1 MRHSLCLVSMLL
13 LCIGN
18 VFSQSVVNL
27 GSDLYMTKYYES
39 MDASNP
45 PSGTWY
51 AVDYDDSNWSSYSN
65 SINFPEHDAFWLRRK
80 FTVLDNPSN
89 HSFRLQLAHDDEA
102 SVYVNGNLIHSCGGC
117 GRYNYFD
124 IPNSY
129 LVQGLNVLAAYV
141 FDSGGG
147 AQYLEC
153 FISSTDDPTII
164 VDLPAEPLF
173 LMSKSKYRLYKNVDG
188 YSTVSLVTQMITPS
202 GVVDG
207 QVNWTSSNPEVAS
220 VNNGIVSAV
229 SPGNATITATTEYN
243 SVTYSKECVV
253 EVCAIDPGSKVIVV
267 NTPGTLGSL
276 LTEDEKDNVNN
287 LTLFGKLN
295 GKDIQV
301 LRYMTGRDERGN
313 RTVGSLA
320 DLDIYNV
327 EFISD
332 NNSSFKVSSDYTGYV
347 NTESLANAMF
357 RNCAT
362 LNSIVLPKTVSKI
375 GGEAFRECTN
385 LEKVD
390 IPENISV
397 IEWYAFNNCTNLKS
411 IVIPSSVNSIGYDAF
426 NNCRKLE
433 NVVFAEGSKLRE
445 ISSWT
450 FGYSNIKT
458 ITIPSSVE
466 SIGDYAFYDNNNLTE
481 VFFGQGTQLTDIR
494 RQAFY
499 SCDNLQRIEIPE
511 GCIEIGNECF
521 CNCNKLSSISLPVS
535 LVSIGSAAFRYCRN
549 LTDLTIPADSKL
561 SSIDSYAFEET
572 KLNSF
577 YIPKGL
583 LTIDEIFSNTSL
595 PQTFTVHPENKF
607 YESVGGVLFNKRDK
621 RAVLVPTTIEGILEL
636 PDYITSVPE
645 NMLLGCSRL
654 KGVVMH
660 SGITSLGN
668 NAFSRCSGLQMLMP
682 LSPLPIAVTDSCFFG
697 IDKRNITLIVPQ
709 GSINAYKAAK
719 GWNGFEKIVE
729 SSDKPILLLSSNDV
743 IVYDVNY
750 ESARK
755 ASVSATVITSSG
767 VSDASVTWTTS
778 DANVA
783 KVTNGVVEYVGEG
796 SATITASVTIGEN
809 TTTSSCSVTSIGMS
823 AGKLVYVAQAGTLAT
838 LLTDSEKE
846 DLTHLI
852 VMGNLNSDDIRVLR
866 NMAGRDEYG
875 NLTIG
880 SLQVLDMSKANIV
893 YGGEGYYKTDNWWRT
908 VGDNYFSSDVFRSCN
923 SLKKVVLP
931 SSLKTIG
938 SYSFYDC
945 ANLEEVVLPDGL
957 TNIEYEVF
965 GDCKKLTKINIPSS
979 VTSLSSW
986 VFYRCIALKEIDL
999 STMVGVNSIPEY
1011 MFYESGLVSVYLP
1024 ANITNIGNSAFR
1036 NTPLNSI
1043 EFEKDSRL
1051 ATIGNEAFG
1060 STRLES
1066 IAIPSSVTSINNY
1079 AFNDCRKL
1087 SSIKY
1092 VDNCMLSTLGE
1103 HVFDGCPIDT
1113 FFIPRRL
1120 TQMGNQNFSESLKDI
1135 VIENGNRFFE
1145 FYDGAL
1151 CSKSSGSLVYV
1162 PKNQKSLYLPDYV
1175 TTLQDGVLQ
1184 HHYNLQM
1191 VVLSANISSLGA
1203 SPFYGCSNLKEIYSL
1218 NPTPPTARSLT
1229 NGFPTASVFISNGSR
1244 NAYVDA
1250 GWNDSRITL
1259 VENTFSN
1266 SISLTSSEQSL
1277 YNIDGGNTAKIG
1289 VKVFTDNGPVLSPV
1303 TWTSSNTSVF
1313 TVNNGDLTYVG
1324 PGTAKVT
1331 ASVTLNGTVYTADC
1345 NVTSIQLTDPANSYY
1360 LTGQGNL
1367 RSLIGEDNKYNIE
1380 KLVLVGKLSD
1390 DDRNFIKEMSRERY
1404 ENGQYVTGLLKYL
1417 DMSELV
1423 DTVFWSSAFN
1433 NCKSLETVILPN
1445 KLQMLESEAFAY
1457 CSNIKTFTF
1466 PATVT
1471 RLGWAA
1477 LRACNGLT
1485 SVRFLGMKAPQL
1497 SDYVFGE
1504 IQSNYCII
1512 IPAGSSGYYTDDNWK
1527 NMTNIYETD
1536 VLPMMIMKTKSAE
1549 LYNIDESGV
1558 NKDQIDV
1565 YVITPSGIKTS
1576 GISWKSSNDAIVS
1589 VTADGQI
1596 QAGATEGKAIITA
1609 SYTEN
1614 GKTATSECTVSVADI
1629 TDFKFVNVSVAGS
1642 LSSLLTEDEILD
1654 TKKLAIAGNLNSDDI
1669 RVLRHMA
1676 GRDENGNITSG
1687 SLEIL
1692 NMGKARI
1699 VYGGEGY
1706 YKTDNW
1712 WRTVGDNYFGSDV
1725 FSSCNSLKKVVLPSS
1740 LKTIGSYSFY
1750 GCANLEEVVLPDGLT
1765 NIEYEVFGECK
1776 KLTKANIPSSVT
1788 SLSSRIFRGCT
1799 SLKTIDLSTMTG
1811 VNVITDNMFGESG
1824 LTTVRIPA
1832 NITNISGYAFNNT
1845 PLKSVEFED
1854 GSKLAT
1860 ISEGAFQSTQLQS
1873 ITIPASVT
1881 GIGNY
1886 VFNNCQKLTKVYYA
1900 DNSMLK
1906 SLGERVFDGCPI
1918 DTFYIPKRLVSMS
1931 YQNFSETLEQ
1941 IVVDKGNKFFELH
1954 DEVLY
1959 SKAEGTL
1966 VYVPKKK
1973 TVLYIPEFV
1982 TKLNNGVLRYHYSLQ
1997 TVVLPSSITDLGDSP
2012 FESDYNLKEVYCVTE
2027 TPPSVRYLTSG
2038 WYNKIIIPKG
2048 SMKNYEDAGW
2058 DKNLLEERTFSN
2070 SISLAAHEQILY
2082 SVDGGNKV
2090 KIEAKVFTTNGPAS
2104 NASITWTS
2112 SDTKVVT
2119 VSQDGLITFA
2129 GEGTATITAS
2139 VTLDGTVYSDKCD
2152 INTKTIDN
2160 PDNYTFVFVETPG
2173 NMPNQISDEDKKT
2186 ITNLVVF
2193 GSINGTDIRFIRD
2206 MAMIP
2211 YYTWNNNVDSE
2222 GSLEYL
2228 DLSNATIVAGGNNY
2242 GYAEWQDELGRGY
2255 SSGVSTQLNVIGKS
2269 MFRKSPTL
2277 KTIIL
2282 PNNVTSIEACA
2293 FRDCPKLESVVLPKG
2308 LTFIDNDAFNNCP
2321 LLSDFVIPESVDS
2334 LGLNALR
2341 GFDEVYAKSSIPIKI
2356 QSGNLVSEDAIV
2368 IVPADALQTYRAAD
2382 KWKEFAGQIMPD
2394 NLNIQSVVTLDVTAE
2409 DDGSGLLTAAGGDEA
2424 LSIIKDLTLK
2434 GTINGYDIL
2443 MIRNRMPRLHYLDL
2457 TDVKIV
2463 ANPYPYYEES
2473 HTENNRLGNDAFRE
2487 LKKLYRVTLP
2497 KTIDYIGDNA
2507 FYHCENLI
2515 SVKMY
2520 KGVNTIGYGV
2530 FADCNNLTEV
2540 ELPEGLLSIGGD
2552 AFRSCNRLESITLPN
2567 SVLSL
2572 GWSAFSNCYNLK
2584 SVVLSKNLSV
2594 IQGSTFWYCENLENV
2609 VLPSK
2614 VNHIEGY
2621 AFYHCPKLKEL
2632 RLPPMIEYIGDRAFY
2647 ECDNIKDVYV
2657 YIANSKDIKINQN
2670 TFSCWTS
2677 ATLHIPSF
2685 SYNSYFWDTQWGQFY
2700 SKVEFSDTY
2709 DEFYTKN
2716 TLELDSKT
2724 GTIDGDPDAVLYEK
2738 GGLVVD
2744 EVEQVL
2750 DEVELKSDGTDGAS
2764 LIASGEGTIKATKL
2778 TISINVQEYKWHFFC
2793 FPFDLP
2799 LDSMKYDGE
2808 YVWRQYDGEARSR
2821 RQGGWQDLAAGT
2833 KTLEK
2838 GRGYIFQGTQSN
2850 CLSFT
2855 IDNPDLTAKDE
2866 STGLFSHQST
2876 NAEDANWN
2884 FVGNPYTSYYNI
2896 DELAYSAP
2904 ITIWTGYG
2912 YEAYRPGDD
2921 DYDFA
2926 PYQAFFVQTPANTD
2940 SIGFNSEGRESYEDM
2955 TANRAARR
2963 AAKRA
2968 QVNTNRLFINLEI
2981 SEKNGESYVDKTRIV
2996 FNNDKSME
3004 YEQDCDAAKFFS
3016 ELRSIELYSIDAYGV
3031 MYSINERPVDK
3042 GIVEMG
3048 ITVNRGGDYYLEAVR
3063 MDTPVLLIDN
3073 QLHVTHDLSKGGYSF
3088 SAGKGESNRFT
3099 IKVTDESITKVLN
3112 SKSDAEQEEIY
3123 DLQGRKLN
3131 ETDAKGIIIR
3141 DGRKVMGM

>member
-1 MRHSLCLVSMLL
+1 M
-13 LCIGN
+13 
-18 VFSQSVVNL
+18 
-27 GSDLYMTKYYES
+27 
-39 MDASNP
+39 
-45 PSGTWY
+45 
-51 AVDYDDSNWSSYSN
+51 
-65 SINFPEHDAFWLRRK
+65 
-80 FTVLDNPSN
+80 
-89 HSFRLQLAHDDEA
+89 
-102 SVYVNGNLIHSCGGC
+102 
-117 GRYNYFD
+117 
-124 IPNSY
+124 
-129 LVQGLNVLAAYV
+129 
-141 FDSGGG
+141 
-147 AQYLEC
+147 EC
-153 FISSTDDPTII
+153 FINTTDDSDII
-164 VDLPAEPLF
+164 VDMPLEPQ
-173 LMSKSKYRLYKNVDG
+173 LMLSKTSLCMYKVDG
-188 YSTVSLVTQMITPS
+188 YSDFSLLAQMLTPTGKVNTQISWASSVPSVVSVD
-202 GVVDG
+202 DG
-207 QVNWTSSNPEVAS
+207 QLTALSAGKS
-220 VNNGIVSAV
+220 V
-229 SPGNATITATTEYN
+229 ITATTEYN
-243 SVTYSKECVV
+243 NVVYTKSCEV
-253 EVCAIDPGSKVIVV
+253 EVRVVDPSSKIVIV
-267 NTPGTLGSL
+267 NTAGTLSSL
-276 LTEDEKDNVNN
+276 LTDDEKDNVSNM
-287 LTLFGKLN
+287 TVFGKLN

-301 LRYMTGRDERGN
+301 LRYMAGRDERGN
-313 RTVGSLA
+313 RSPGSLA

-327 EFISD
+327 DFVSD
-332 NNSSFKVSSDYTGYV
+332 NNNSFKVNNDNTGYV
-347 NTESLANAMF
+347 NPGSLPNSMF
-357 RNCAT
+357 RNCGA
-362 LNSIVLPKTVSKI
+362 LNSIRLPKTVSKI

-411 IVIPSSVNSIGYDAF
+411 IVIPSSVYSIGYDAF

-433 NVVFAEGSKLRE
+433 KVVFEDGSRLRE

-450 FGYSNIKT
+450 FGYSSIKT
-458 ITIPSSVE
+458 ITIPSTVV
-466 SIGDYAFYDNNNLTE
+466 SIGEYAFYDNDKLTE
-481 VFFGQGTQLTDIR
+481 VVFGQGTQLTDIR
-494 RQAFY
+494 REAFY
-499 SCDNLQRIEIPE
+499 NCDNLQRIEIPD
-511 GCIEIGNECF
+511 GCIEIGNSCF
-521 CNCNKLSSISLPVS
+521 SSCDNLSSVSLPVS
-535 LVSIGSAAFRYCRN
+535 LVSIGSAAFRYSRN

-561 SSIDSYAFEET
+561 SSIDSYAFQDT

-583 LTIDEIFSNTSL
+583 LTIDDIFSNTSL

-621 RAVLVPTTIEGILEL
+621 VAVLVPATIEGILEL
-636 PDYITSVPE
+636 PDYITSIPE

-729 SSDKPILLLSSNDV
+729 SSDKPILLLSSDDV

-755 ASVSATVITSSG
+755 ASISATVITSSG
-767 VSDASVTWTTS
+767 VSDAAVSWTTS

-783 KVTNGVVEYVGEG
+783 KVTNGVVEYVSEG

-809 TTTSSCSVTSIGMS
+809 TTSSSCSVTSVGMS
-823 AGKLVYVAQAGTLAT
+823 AGKLVYVAQAGTLSA
-838 LLTDSEKE
+838 LLTDAEKE

-880 SLQVLDMSKANIV
+880 SLQVLDMSRARIV
-893 YGGEGYYKTDNWWRT
+893 NGGEGYHYRDNWWRT
-908 VGDNYFSSDVFRSCN
+908 VSDDHFGDYVFYSCN

-986 VFYRCIALKEIDL
+986 VFYRCTALKEIDL
-999 STMVGVNSIPEY
+999 STMVGVNTIPEY
-1011 MFYESGLVSVYLP
+1011 MFFESGLVSVYLP

-1036 NTPLNSI
+1036 ETPLNSI
-1043 EFEKDSRL
+1043 EFDKESRL
-1051 ATIGNEAFG
+1051 ATIGSEAFR

-1066 IAIPSSVTSINNY
+1066 IVIPSSVTSINNY

-1184 HHYNLQM
+1184 RHYDLQM
-1191 VVLSANISSLGA
+1191 LVLSANITGLGD

-1229 NGFPTASVFISNGSR
+1229 NGFPTSSVFIPNGSR
-1244 NAYVDA
+1244 DAYADA
-1250 GWNDSRITL
+1250 GWDDSRITL

-1266 SISLTSSEQSL
+1266 SISLTSSEQSV

-1303 TWTSSNTSVF
+1303 TWTSSNTAVF

-1331 ASVTLNGTVYTADC
+1331 ASVTLNGTVYSAEC
-1345 NVTSIQLTDPANSYY
+1345 NVTSIQLTDPTNSYY

-1390 DDRNFIKEMSRERY
+1390 DDRNFIKEMSRQRY
-1404 ENGQYVTGLLKYL
+1404 ENGEYVTGLLKYL

-1423 DTVFWSSAFN
+1423 DTVFWSDAFED
-1433 NCKSLETVILPN
+1433 CKSLETVILPN
-1445 KLQMLESEAFAY
+1445 NLQMLESSAFAY
-1457 CSNIKTFTF
+1457 CSSIKSLTF

-1485 SVRFLGMKAPQL
+1485 SVQFLGMKAPEL
-1497 SDYVFGE
+1497 SDYTFGE

-1527 NMTNIYETD
+1527 NKTNIYETD

-1549 LYNIDESGV
+1549 LYNINESGV

-1629 TDFKFVNVSVAGS
+1629 TDYKFVNVSVAGS

-1669 RVLRHMA
+1669 RVLRQMA

-1699 VYGGEGY
+1699 VSGGQGY
-1706 YKTDNW
+1706 YYKDNW
-1712 WRTVGDNYFGSDV
+1712 WRTVSDNRFNDEV
-1725 FSSCNSLKKVVLPSS
+1725 FRSCNSLKKVILPSS
-1740 LKTIGSYSFY
+1740 LTFLGYYAFNE
-1750 GCANLEEVVLPDGLT
+1750 CANLEEVVIPDGLT
-1765 NIEYEVFGECK
+1765 NIEHRAFFNCR
-1776 KLTKANIPSSVT
+1776 KLSKVNIPSSVT
-1788 SLSSRIFRGCT
+1788 NFSSQIFYGCT
-1799 SLKTIDLSTMTG
+1799 SLKAIDLSTMTG
-1811 VNVITDNMFGESG
+1811 VNTIPSDMFCESG

-1832 NITNISGYAFNNT
+1832 HITSISGYAFNNT
-1845 PLKSVEFED
+1845 PLKSVEFEV

-1860 ISEGAFQSTQLQS
+1860 IGDGAFQSTQLQS

-1886 VFNNCQKLTKVYYA
+1886 VFNNCQKLSKVYYA

-1906 SLGERVFDGCPI
+1906 SLGERVFDGCPL

-1931 YQNFSETLEQ
+1931 YQNFSETLGQ
-1941 IVVDKGNKFFELH
+1941 IVVDEDNRFFELY
-1954 DEVLY
+1954 DESLY
-1959 SKAEGTL
+1959 SKSEGTL

-1973 TVLYIPEFV
+1973 TVLYLPEYV
-1982 TKLNNGVLRYHYSLQ
+1982 TTLNNGVLRDHYNLQ
-1997 TVVLPSSITDLGDSP
+1997 MVVLSASISDLGDSP
-2012 FESDYNLKEVYCVTE
+2012 FASDYNLKEVYCMTA
-2027 TPPSVRYLTSG
+2027 TPPSVRYLTNG
-2038 WYNKIIIPKG
+2038 WYNKIIIPMG

-2058 DKNLLEERTFSN
+2058 DKKYLEERTFSN

-2090 KIEAKVFTTNGPAS
+2090 KIDAKVFTTNGPAS

-2112 SDTKVVT
+2112 SDQQVVT
-2119 VSQDGLITFA
+2119 VSQEGLITFA
-2129 GEGTATITAS
+2129 GDGTATITAS

-2173 NMPNQISDEDKKT
+2173 NLPNQISEEDKKT

-2193 GSINGTDIRFIRD
+2193 GGINGTDVRFIRE
-2206 MAMIP
+2206 MAKIL
-2211 YYTWNNNVDSE
+2211 YYSWSGDILE

-2228 DLSNATIVAGGNNY
+2228 DLSNATIVSGGNDY
-2242 GYAEWQDELGRGY
+2242 GYAEWQDEFGDGH
-2255 SSGVSTQLNVIGKS
+2255 GDWPNTTANVIGKS
-2269 MFRKSPTL
+2269 MFRSSPTL

-2321 LLSDFVIPESVDS
+2321 LLSDFVIPESIDS

-2341 GFDEVYAKSSIPIKI
+2341 GFDEVYANSSIPIKI
-2356 QSGNLVSEDAIV
+2356 QNGYLVSEDAIV
-2368 IVPADALQTYRAAD
+2368 IVPADALQTYRSAD
-2382 KWKEFAGQIMPD
+2382 NWKQFAGQIMPD

-2409 DDGSGLLTAAGGDEA
+2409 DEGSGLFTAAGGDEA
-2424 LSIIKDLTLK
+2424 LAFIKDLTLK
-2434 GTINGYDIL
+2434 GSINGYDIL
-2443 MIRNRMPRLHYLDL
+2443 MIRNRMPRLHYLDM

-2463 ANPYPYYEES
+2463 ANPYPYYEQS
-2473 HTENNRLGNDAFRE
+2473 HTENNRLGRDAFRE
-2487 LKKLYRVTLP
+2487 LKKLYRVILP
-2497 KTIDYIGDNA
+2497 KSIDYIGENA
-2507 FYHCENLI
+2507 FYRCENLI

-2520 KGVNTIGYGV
+2520 KGVNTIDYNA

-2540 ELPEGLLSIGGD
+2540 ELPEGLLSIGSN
-2552 AFRSCNRLESITLPN
+2552 AFSSCNRLEEITLPN
-2567 SVLSL
+2567 TVLSL
-2572 GWSAFSNCYNLK
+2572 GRSAFSNCYSLK
-2584 SVVLSKNLSV
+2584 SVVLSKNISV
-2594 IQGSTFWYCENLENV
+2594 IQGSTFWYCDNLESV
-2609 VLPSK
+2609 VLPAK
-2614 VNHIEGY
+2614 VNRIEGN

-2647 ECDNIKDVYV
+2647 ECNNIKDVYV

-2685 SYNSYFWDTQWGQFY
+2685 SYSSYFWDTQWGQFY
-2700 SKVEFSDTY
+2700 SKLEFSDTY

-2716 TLELDSKT
+2716 TLALNEET
-2724 GTIDGDPDAVLYEK
+2724 GTIDGDPNAVLYEQ

-2744 EVEQVL
+2744 DVEQVL

-2764 LIASGEGTIKATKL
+2764 LIASGEGTIKASKL
-2778 TISINVQEYKWHFFC
+2778 TITINVKAYKWHFFS

-2808 YVWRQYDGEARSR
+2808 YVWRQYDGAARSR
-2821 RQGGWQDLAAGT
+2821 RAGGWQNLAAGT
-2833 KTLEK
+2833 KALKK
-2838 GRGYIFQGTQSN
+2838 GYGYIFQGTKEGS
-2850 CLSFT
+2850 LSFT
-2855 IDNPDLTAKDE
+2855 IEDPDLTAKDE
-2866 STGLFSHQST
+2866 ATGLYVHKS
-2876 NAEDANWN
+2876 NNPEDANWN
-2884 FVGNPYTSYYNI
+2884 FVGNPYTAYYNI
-2896 DELAYSAP
+2896 DETTYSAP
-2904 ITIWTGYG
+2904 ITVWTGYG

-2921 DYDFA
+2921 DYQFA
-2926 PYQAFFVQTPANTD
+2926 PYQAFFVQTPDNTD
-2940 SIGFNSEGRESYEDM
+2940 SINFSADGRESYEEM
-2955 TANRAARR
+2955 VTKKAARR
-2963 AAKRA
+2963 AAKRSQTSA
-2968 QVNTNRLFINLEI
+2968 GRLFINLEV
-2981 SEKNGESYVDKTRIV
+2981 SRENVEEYEDKTRIV
-2996 FNNDKSME
+2996 FNNSKSMD

-3016 ELRSIELYSIDAYGV
+3016 ETRTIELYSLDPSGV
-3031 MYSINERPVDK
+3031 TYSINERPVGDGTVK
-3042 GIVEMG
+3042 LGIV
-3048 ITVNRGGDYYLEAVR
+3048 VNASGRYTISAVR

-3073 QLHVTHDLSKGGYSF
+3073 KEHATYDLSTGGYSF
-3088 SAGKGESNRFT
+3088 WAEQGTSDRFT
-3099 IKVTDESITKVLN
+3099 LKLSNPATNVVELR
-3112 SKSDAEQEEIY
+3112 SDAEPEEIY

-3131 ETDAKGIIIR
+3131 DADTEGVIIR
-3141 DGRKVMGM
+3141 NGQKMIGNK